1 MMKFMRT
8 AIRGFSVGAALA
20 LSVTAVSADGYT
32 GVKAGP
38 YDRPFSWTGFYLGA
52 GVGYSAGTSEL
63 TPGTTDISLQGA
75 QGVVSAGYDVQ
86 VSPNVVL
93 GVLVDY
99 AFGDV
104 DGDLFPL
111 RFTISNQ
118 WAVGARAGFLATARS
133 LWYANAGWTRAD
145 FDLTVPGFTLVDKS
159 LNGFFVGG
167 GVEQALSRNV
177 SLKLEYRFSDY
188 ENFNFGGIKFDNTV
202 HSVRLGVNYKF

>member
-20 LSVTAVSADGYT
+20 LSATAVSADGYT

-52 GVGYSAGTSEL
+52 GVGYGIGTSEL
-63 TPGTTDISLQGA
+63 TPGTTDIGLQGV
-75 QGVVSAGYDVQ
+75 QGVVSGGYDVQ

-104 DGDLFPL
+104 DGDLGAL

-118 WAVGARAGFLATARS
+118 WAVGA
-133 LWYANAGWTRAD
+133 
-145 FDLTVPGFTLVDKS
+145 
-159 LNGFFVGG
+159 
-167 GVEQALSRNV
+167 
-177 SLKLEYRFSDY
+177 
-188 ENFNFGGIKFDNTV
+188 
-202 HSVRLGVNYKF
+202 